1 MQLDLFSFAVRIA
14 LFNFLYPVYVHPAKF
29 ICPFFSLLASFPL
42 LHLFASSFL
51 CLHFALPF
59 IYSEGSLLLSKVI

>member
-1 MQLDLFSFAVRIA
+1 MQIDIFSFAVHIM
-14 LFNFLYPVYVHPAKF
+14 LFNFLYPVYVYPATF
-29 ICPFFSLLASFPL
+29 ICPFFSCALFFP
-42 LHLFASSFL
+42 LHLFASSYL